1 MAKKGKLPSD
11 VVNAWP
17 EIFKDITIDV
27 VPIEYLHSVKVYFKD
42 GKIWEIDVKKSLTKP
57 NLNIENALEDL
68 FEEYESSISNIDFRL
83 DTAKVKR
90 DIKKRTAVFMKKRK

>member
-42 GKIWEIDVKKSLTKP
+42 GKIWEIDVKKVPYKTK
-57 NLNIENALEDL
+57 LK
-68 FEEYESSISNIDFRL
+68 Y
-83 DTAKVKR
+83 
-90 DIKKRTAVFMKKRK
+90 RKCTRGSF

>member
-1 MAKKGKLPSD
+1 MAKKGISPD

-17 EIFKDITIDV
+17 EIFKDIKIDV

-42 GKIWEIDVKKSLTKP
+42 GKIWEIDVKKSKTKP
-57 NLNIENALEDL
+57 DLNIETALDDL
-68 FEEYESSISNIDFRL
+68 FTQYEKNIQNVDFRL

-90 DIKKRTAVFMKKRK
+90 DIKKRTEIFMKKRK